1 MQVKGHLTRLTAGTL
16 TMDITEPKAL
26 KGMTMSWDGETISM
40 KMYGMTFGL
49 SPEEVP
55 ESALC
60 KGILDA
66 LDAAAGKDGG
76 TLTGDGLLTAGRALN
91 GEFEILSD
99 PDTGH
104 LLSMKI
110 PSLNLTAVFSNFEV
124 L

>member
-1 MQVKGHLTRLTAGTL
+1 
-16 TMDITEPKAL
+16 MDITEPKAL

>member
-1 MQVKGHLTRLTAGTL
+1 M
-16 TMDITEPKAL
+16 
-26 KGMTMSWDGETISM
+26 
-40 KMYGMTFGL
+40 
-49 SPEEVP
+49 
-55 ESALC
+55 C

-66 LDAAAGKDGG
+66 LDAVAGKEGG
-76 TLTGDGLLTAGRALN
+76 ALTDDGLLTAGSALN